1 MRLECGHDGEAGLV
15 CAECVKAAG
24 GLEAGY
30 LEALDRLGLVRR
42 LAGVWAAR
50 GGPLAS
56 YMARR
61 LTAILDAP
69 VERLTVMKATKLVR
83 DEEAP
88 EDEDQTT
95 ASLDWADHEGRW
107 RPGGTHG

>member
-1 MRLECGHDGEAGLV
+1 M
-15 CAECVKAAG
+15 CAECVTAAG

-42 LAGVWAAR
+42 LAGVWAAS

-61 LTAILDAP
+61 LTGILDAP
-69 VERLTVMKATKLVR
+69 AERLAVLKNTKLVR
-83 DEEAP
+83 EEEEP
-88 EDEDQTT
+88 EDENQTT
-95 ASLDWADHEGRW
+95 ASEDWADHLGR
-107 RPGGTHG
+107 RPGGRRG